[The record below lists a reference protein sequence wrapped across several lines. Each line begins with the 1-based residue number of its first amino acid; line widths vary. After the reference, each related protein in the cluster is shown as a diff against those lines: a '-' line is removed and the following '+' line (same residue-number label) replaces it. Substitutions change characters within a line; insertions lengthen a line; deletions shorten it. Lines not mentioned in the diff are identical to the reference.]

1 MCNGGVRGMM
11 IRYPKKYNELVDKC
25 DKYYVPVLTSFL
37 ILKRL
42 KKSKKLMKKLGMFMN
57 TGRNL

>member
-1 MCNGGVRGMM
+1 MM